1 MASLSFGLSHLNTV
15 ERLKM
20 RSGSSA
26 ARAGASARKR
36 DKLSTSQPDNYEN
49 VKQVE
54 ADGRDHE
61 QIDGCDVRRMV
72 TQKRAP
78 ALPEWVASFGHVLGD
93 GRLSDR
99 KAELQQLTVNAW
111 RTPKQVLNAHPP
123 DQRTQLCIDLRPT
136 SKRSRFPATVAAKG
150 STMPA
155 HEGLGPNDC
164 HGLEN

>member
-61 QIDGCDVRRMV
+61 QIHGCDVQRMV
-72 TQKRAP
+72 AQKGAP
-78 ALPEWVASFGHVLGD
+78 TLAGRVTFLGHVLGD
-93 GRLSDR
+93 GRLSHR
-99 KAELQQLTVNAW
+99 KAELEQFAMNA
-111 RTPKQVLNAHPP
+111 RRAPKLIFNAHPP
-123 DQRTQLCIDLRPT
+123 DQGTQIRTDLRPA
-136 SKRSRFPATVAAKG
+136 SQVPRFNANSGENQHDASAPASRAG
-150 STMPA
+150 
-155 HEGLGPNDC
+155 
-164 HGLEN
+164 